1 MPSNYLRIAYL
12 DHVSSCQE
20 NIYFAV
26 FWINSK
32 DKPKKGSLILM
43 TNIFKW
49 MNVIWLKPMNEMRLW
64 EERSFLELL
73 ALSALTFLCRSMES
87 VCVSTTQRAPT
98 ANAVHL
104 YIMTA
109 PGRQL
114 MEKQGL
120 QMSAEVSTK
129 SRLRSLLCHVNI
141 CRLLVC
147 CLEKHNTW

>member
-87 VCVSTTQRAPT
+87 VYVSTTQRAPT
-98 ANAVHL
+98 ANTVHL

-129 SRLRSLLCHVNI
+129 STDSEAFFV
-141 CRLLVC
+141 
-147 CLEKHNTW
+147 T

>member
-26 FWINSK
+26 FLINSK

-87 VCVSTTQRAPT
+87 VYVSTTQRAPT
-98 ANAVHL
+98 ANTVHL

-129 SRLRSLLCHVNI
+129 STDSEAFFV
-141 CRLLVC
+141 
-147 CLEKHNTW
+147 T

>member
-12 DHVSSCQE
+12 GHVSCCQE
-20 NIYFAV
+20 NIYFVV

-43 TNIFKW
+43 INIFKW
-49 MNVIWLKPMNEMRLW
+49 MNVIWLKPMNEMSLW
-64 EERSFLELL
+64 EECSFLALFVLL
-73 ALSALTFLCRSMES
+73 ALTFLCRSMES
-87 VCVSTTQRAPT
+87 VYVSTTQRAPT
-98 ANAVHL
+98 ANTVHL
-104 YIMTA
+104 YITTA

-129 SRLRSLLCHVNI
+129 STDSEVFF
-141 CRLLVC
+141 V
-147 CLEKHNTW
+147 K